1 MHFSVGCLFESH
13 RHIGLGVCRVRLHT
27 VLAAE
32 LFEAAAAELKPNPS
46 RTASQRF
53 RMFLA
58 LSSELHQVRARF
70 HIAAQQSAEGHPGA
84 SCADL
89 LVSVLGFRVI
99 AGFRVLGFKGEV
111 PHRRPAKRGR
121 PPMGV
126 LCLPAAERLTVWG
139 LGFMAGVRA

>member
-1 MHFSVGCLFESH
+1 MLV
-13 RHIGLGVCRVRLHT
+13 
-27 VLAAE
+27 AE

-89 LVSVLGFRVI
+89 LVSTAFRVDE
-99 AGFRVLGFKGEV
+99 GLGLRVK
-111 PHRRPAKRGR
+111 
-121 PPMGV
+121 
-126 LCLPAAERLTVWG
+126 G
-139 LGFMAGVRA
+139 LGFGVCTK